1 MQLMQADASSPVPGG
16 TSPQYMFLVIIVDH
30 TVIDSGLVC

>member
-16 TSPQYMFLVIIVDH
+16 TSPQYMFLVIIVDQEL
-30 TVIDSGLVC
+30 IESGLVC